1 MSGVSLQ
8 DIIMAIP
15 FKDMVYL
22 KGKRGK
28 FQKGIYSLDE
38 LSKLKLKK
46 YKDYYRLPR
55 ITFTDLYNGFLNSVH
70 LKEVKYEL
78 HQERDFELAFRIFI
92 DDNEKYGHSLYDPFF
107 DYKYKIT
114 KKMALE
120 WCKKYR
126 IKYID
131 DTDQY
136 WKPKD

>member
-1 MSGVSLQ
+1 MSGVSLH
-8 DIIMAIP
+8 DIMTSITCENDNI
-15 FKDMVYL
+15 VYL

-28 FQKGIYSLDE
+28 FQKGIHYFNE
-38 LSKLKLKK
+38 LSNLKLKR

-55 ITFTDLYNGFLNSVH
+55 LTSNDLYNGFLNSVH
-70 LKEVKYEL
+70 LKKLKYEL
-78 HQERDFELAFRIFI
+78 HQEKDFVVAFRIFI
-92 DDNEKYGHSLYDPFF
+92 ECYPELFEQYCRYD
-107 DYKYKIT
+107 YNIT
-114 KKMALE
+114 KKMALD